1 MISCVSKASTS
12 KTPNTT
18 SKKSTN
24 NDRTTTTTTNAAGEK
39 VTTSQLTFKTPAGM
53 TTEQII
59 NHGGEYIHQQNV
71 KK

>member
-1 MISCVSKASTS
+1 MISSVSKASTS
-12 KTPNTT
+12 KTPNT
-18 SKKSTN
+18 SKKSTK

-39 VTTSQLTFKTPAGM
+39 VTTSRLTFKTPAGM

>member
-12 KTPNTT
+12 KTPNT
-18 SKKSTN
+18 SKKSTK

-39 VTTSQLTFKTPAGM
+39 VTTSRLTFKTPAGM